1 MNDITENID
10 NEYVLLLT
18 PIIAIIENNK
28 RPDIKAIKDCIN
40 KNFVTDVEEELI
52 ESTVMELLDHNIIDN
67 WPTPKGKSYFIRKK
81 NNIAIDVIL
90 VNGTLQINECGLVS
104 DTEQKFNDINLK
116 SQNSPVITSSP
127 NMLYHKED
135 APNR

>member
-1 MNDITENID
+1 MNNITENID

-18 PIIAIIENNK
+18 AIIAIIENNK

-67 WPTPKGKSYFIRKK
+67 
-81 NNIAIDVIL
+81 
-90 VNGTLQINECGLVS
+90 
-104 DTEQKFNDINLK
+104 
-116 SQNSPVITSSP
+116 
-127 NMLYHKED
+127 
-135 APNR
+135 